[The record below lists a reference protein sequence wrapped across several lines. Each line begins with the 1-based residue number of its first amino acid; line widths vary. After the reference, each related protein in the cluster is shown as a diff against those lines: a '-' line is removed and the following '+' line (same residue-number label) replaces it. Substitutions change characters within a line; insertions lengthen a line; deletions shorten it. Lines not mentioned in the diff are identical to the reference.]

1 MVVPAHSSEVLTCD
15 WSKYEE
21 FVVVTG
27 GVDRLIK
34 FWDLRNATA
43 PVCVA
48 SGHGQAV
55 KNVKVECTMFST
67 SLKW

>member
-1 MVVPAHSSEVLTCD
+1 MDL
-15 WSKYEE
+15 
-21 FVVVTG
+21 
-27 GVDRLIK
+27 LIYK
-34 FWDLRNATA
+34 VCLRFWDLRNATA